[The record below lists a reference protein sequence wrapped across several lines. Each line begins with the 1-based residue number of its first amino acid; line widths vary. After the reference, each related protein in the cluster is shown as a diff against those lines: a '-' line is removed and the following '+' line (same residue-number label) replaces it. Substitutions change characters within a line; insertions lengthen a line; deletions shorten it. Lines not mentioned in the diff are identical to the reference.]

1 MTINSSKTV
10 ATCFSL
16 STHKETLHL
25 TINNQ
30 KIPQEN
36 TPTYLG
42 IKLDKRLTWSPHF
55 TNPEGRATKRLSLMR
70 KLAGTNWGG
79 K

>member
-1 MTINSSKTV
+1 MQEALNKIGKWAADWCVTINSSKTV
-10 ATCFSL
+10 ATYFSL

-42 IKLDKRLTWSPHF
+42 IKLDKILT
-55 TNPEGRATKRLSLMR
+55 
-70 KLAGTNWGG
+70 
-79 K
+79 